1 MIRHQDTTVRYPFV
15 RQTVDCEMTQEGESN
30 KKPLRCTFAGGDGRG
45 GFTGEQL
52 RYPCKLRQH
61 ICAKCGMHRGEHN
74 RPYAGVRDDLL
85 PPRKRC
91 AFRRLGEFQP
101 LGLGGGEEQKE
112 EEEGKEAPPLEVGV
126 GQVLLTSSSI
136 TKGKRG
142 PRRKRADLLCCD
154 LSNLNE

>member
-1 MIRHQDTTVRYPFV
+1 
-15 RQTVDCEMTQEGESN
+15 MTQEGASN
-30 KKPLRCTFAGGDGRG
+30 TKPLRIILRCTFAGGDERG

-52 RYPCKLRQH
+52 GYPCKLRRH

-85 PPRKRC
+85 PPRKRS
-91 AFRRLGEFQP
+91 AFRSLGEFQL
-101 LGLGGGEEQKE
+101 LGLSGGEEE
-112 EEEGKEAPPLEVGV
+112 EEE
-126 GQVLLTSSSI
+126 GQVLLTGSAI

-154 LSNLNE
+154 LSSLNE

>member
-85 PPRKRC
+85 PRCPRASAARSGCWESASCSASGAGRRRRC
-91 AFRRLGEFQP
+91 RWRRGRCF
-101 LGLGGGEEQKE
+101 
-112 EEEGKEAPPLEVGV
+112 
-126 GQVLLTSSSI
+126 
-136 TKGKRG
+136 
-142 PRRKRADLLCCD
+142 
-154 LSNLNE
+154 

>member
-1 MIRHQDTTVRYPFV
+1 
-15 RQTVDCEMTQEGESN
+15 
-30 KKPLRCTFAGGDGRG
+30 
-45 GFTGEQL
+45 
-52 RYPCKLRQH
+52 
-61 ICAKCGMHRGEHN
+61 MHRGEHN

-91 AFRRLGEFQP
+91 AFRRLGECQL
-101 LGLGGGEEQKE
+101 LGLRGGEEE
-112 EEEGKEAPPLEVGV
+112 EEEEEEEALPLEE
-126 GQVLLTSSSI
+126 GQVLLTSSAI

>member
-1 MIRHQDTTVRYPFV
+1 
-15 RQTVDCEMTQEGESN
+15 MTQEGESN

-85 PPRKRC
+85 LPRKRC
-91 AFRRLGEFQP
+91 AFRRLGECQL
-101 LGLGGGEEQKE
+101 LGLKGGEEE
-112 EEEGKEAPPLEVGV
+112 EEEEEEEEALPLEE
-126 GQVLLTSSSI
+126 GQVLLTSSAI

-142 PRRKRADLLCCD
+142 SRRKRADLLCCD